1 MSDTIHPACAICKGS
16 CCEYM
21 QIKYA
26 DAASQEWC
34 DLHGTPDKHGTI
46 LELPCKQLQRDGRCG
61 IYESRPIACVVYM
74 VGSEHCKSA
83 VRLRRP
89 EKADAI
95 FMAMAKPRTGP
106 EHNSEAMKP
115 SP

>member
-1 MSDTIHPACAICKGS
+1 MNPACDLCRGA

-21 QIKYA
+21 QIKFA

-46 LELPCKQLQRDGRCG
+46 LELPCKQLQKDGRCG
-61 IYESRPIACVVYM
+61 IYLTRPVACIVYM

-89 EKADAI
+89 EKAAQI
-95 FMAMAKPRTGP
+95 L
-106 EHNSEAMKP
+106 EAMK
-115 SP
+115 